1 MKWDVYH
8 YDINRNK
15 IGLFN
20 IFDHWSFCEYAKK
33 AIKKLKTKEE
43 FAEQLKREL
52 QYFFWSKAEWELI
65 IEITEDNRIFLIPW
79 CGCRNPE
86 EVKIEI
92 NQVATEDGFDW
103 KEFARLHTERQR
115 YKNKAKIDVYDQ
127 VMWNWN
133 EFIDY
138 CWNNKK
144 RLLKYEGNY

>member
-1 MKWDVYH
+1 MKWNVYH

-33 AIKKLKTKEE
+33 ASKKYKTKEK
-43 FAEQLKREL
+43 FAEQLRTGL
-52 QYFFWSKAEWELI
+52 QFFYWAKAEWELVVCI
-65 IEITEDNRIFLIPW
+65 EDNCIFLIPW
-79 CGCRNPE
+79 CGCRNSE
-86 EVKIEI
+86 EVKIDVTDD
-92 NQVATEDGFDW
+92 NTLNW